1 MKSNMV
7 AWFEIAVIDMNR
19 AKKFYEKV
27 FNVEISIQDFG
38 GVTMGFF
45 PSNGE
50 APGAMGSLIL
60 EKRYIPSHEGTLI
73 YFASENV
80 QIELDRISEAGG
92 KVLQEKTMISPEH
105 GYMAVF
111 QDSEGNRMAL
121 YSQK

>member
-1 MKSNMV
+1 MV